1 MKDTEMKAGI
11 GAAVAAILASAC
23 CLGPVVLTSIGAGT
37 LVASAVSLHPYQP
50 LFLGLTAMFLA
61 IGFYTAYRPGR
72 GAACAPGGSCVPSA
86 KRASKMLLWVATV
99 VAALAATFP
108 YYGTFLL

>member
-1 MKDTEMKAGI
+1 MKAGI

-23 CLGPVVLTSIGAGT
+23 CLGPVALTSIGAGA
-37 LVASAVSLHPYQP
+37 LVASAVNLELYRPG
-50 LFLGLTAMFLA
+50 FLGLTAVFLA
-61 IGFYTAYRPGR
+61 IGFYTTYRPGR
-72 GAACAPGGSCVPSA
+72 GEGCAPCGSCVPSA
-86 KRASKMLLWVATV
+86 KRASRMLLWVAAV